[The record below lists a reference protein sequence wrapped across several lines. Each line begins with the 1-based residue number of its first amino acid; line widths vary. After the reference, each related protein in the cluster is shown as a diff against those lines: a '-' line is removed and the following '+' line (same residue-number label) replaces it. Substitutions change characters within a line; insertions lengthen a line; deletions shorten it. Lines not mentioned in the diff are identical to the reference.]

1 MTSEIRANI
10 IKNRVGLGTIE
21 YSNTGPV
28 ISGVTTALNFKTGTS
43 NLHNTGLNVQDL
55 DVDGHT
61 NLDNVSIAGVTT
73 FNDNTTFTGAASNAI
88 WSKGNSS
95 FELDDNSRLKIGNSA
110 DLSIYHNGSHS
121 YIIDNGTG
129 RLIIQSSQ
137 LCLQD
142 TSGYNH
148 IINNPGADVQLYYDF
163 NNHSTPKL
171 KTTATG
177 VTIDGTA
184 VAGGL
189 DISGDI
195 DVDGHT
201 NLDNVNIVGVTTI
214 TGKGNIINDP
224 STDFGLSIRN
234 NSTSAFSTSEHIEGT
249 TNRKIT
255 PLMIRNA
262 GATSN
267 TETYLGFDAGNTSKA
282 QWNIGIKKTGALQG
296 DFIFNTR
303 TGSSTSAER
312 LRIDS
317 AGRVGIGTDTMDSS
331 GNLNI
336 TDTAAARIYMKSGDS
351 SDCSIY
357 FGSFNDAATGGIR
370 YDHSDDSL
378 RFMGYNN
385 SEYVRILGGALLVNR
400 TAKYASSSEK
410 LSVNGMTSIQGSST
424 STAPLYVFNTDT
436 TGSGTVQP
444 FIYLHDG
451 SGIRGG
457 LGLQYSTSNFVI
469 NANNVI
475 QFRTGSSGVGGSER
489 ARITSGGQF
498 VVGGTSSQASDAV
511 TLMPDGEVT
520 AAGFYFSNNIGS
532 AMNACGIRR
541 HTTNTMVFDTASTE
555 RVRIDADGN
564 TSTKGSNLE
573 HFVNK
578 RVQAIAQN
586 GNYVQYVL
594 VCPTGTNDV
603 RLQGKFHFTRA
614 TGTSGNA
621 QQTVEAQLMTNNSG
635 GDAQYYVRTAS
646 TDQGAYAGMY
656 YRWVTCTYNSTTY
669 YALEGHPT
677 TGSSYW
683 GGFMQHG
690 VFTGTANACSNL
702 GTVLNTGSHSITN
715 ITALTAHKAHERWY
729 NTNLNVQA
737 GALYVKQASGL
748 NGGYFAP
755 LYYDVNGA
763 ALPTQMKVHG
773 QKAVCIDC
781 TRYYTSGD
789 IITFRINNDYE
800 GAIYVNPSGVQ
811 YNTTSDY
818 RLKENVINLTG
829 AIDRVKQ
836 LKPKRFNFIKDPG
849 NTMDGFMAH
858 EVSSV
863 VPNAVVGE
871 KDAVKD
877 ILYEENDEVI
887 PEGKKVGDV
896 KEKDAIDPQSMD
908 DSKLVPLLTAA
919 LQEAI
924 TEIETLKTKVAAL
937 EGS

>member
-1 MTSEIRANI
+1 MAYSKARRLADIVVDTNGNINVPTQSASDNDTSAAS
-10 IKNRVGLGTIE
+10 TA
-21 YSNTGPV
+21 Y
-28 ISGVTTALNFKTGTS
+28 VTTAVSGLIDSAPDTLNTLNEIAAALNDDADFNTTVTNSIAAKLPLAGGTMTGHLLLNNAIELRTKDTGG
-43 NLHNTGLNVQDL
+43 NLRTIARVNNSDQLQYGWSGSGPVMFMGGGSYTERMRI
-55 DVDGHT
+55 HT
-61 NLDNVSIAGVTT
+61 NGNIGIGTTSPTNVLHIKTAV
-73 FNDNTTFTGAASNAI
+73 NNTAVATIESTATDSYPF
-88 WSKGNSS
+88 
-95 FELDDNSRLKIGNSA
+95 LRLKNDAKEYQLTCHGV
-110 DLSIYHNGSHS
+110 LSDAFTIY
-121 YIIDNGTG
+121 
-129 RLIIQSSQ
+129 
-137 LCLQD
+137 
-142 TSGYNH
+142 
-148 IINNPGADVQLYYDF
+148 
-163 NNHSTPKL
+163 
-171 KTTATG
+171 
-177 VTIDGTA
+177 DGTA
-184 VAGGL
+184 
-189 DISGDI
+189 
-195 DVDGHT
+195 
-201 NLDNVNIVGVTTI
+201 
-214 TGKGNIINDP
+214 
-224 STDFGLSIRN
+224 
-234 NSTSAFSTSEHIEGT
+234 
-249 TNRKIT
+249 
-255 PLMIRNA
+255 
-262 GATSN
+262 
-267 TETYLGFDAGNTSKA
+267 
-282 QWNIGIKKTGALQG
+282 
-296 DFIFNTR
+296 
-303 TGSSTSAER
+303 GS
-312 LRIDS
+312 
-317 AGRVGIGTDTMDSS
+317 
-331 GNLNI
+331 
-336 TDTAAARIYMKSGDS
+336 
-351 SDCSIY
+351 
-357 FGSFNDAATGGIR
+357 
-370 YDHSDDSL
+370 H
-378 RFMGYNN
+378 RF
-385 SEYVRILGGALLVNR
+385 L
-400 TAKYASSSEK
+400 
-410 LSVNGMTSIQGSST
+410 
-424 STAPLYVFNTDT
+424 
-436 TGSGTVQP
+436 
-444 FIYLHDG
+444 
-451 SGIRGG
+451 
-457 LGLQYSTSNFVI
+457 
-469 NANNVI
+469 
-475 QFRTGSSGVGGSER
+475 
-489 ARITSGGQF
+489 ITSGGQV

-555 RVRIDADGN
+555 RLRIDADGN
-564 TSTKGSNLE
+564 TSTKGSAME

-578 RVQAIAQN
+578 KVQSINSN
-586 GNYVQYVL
+586 GNSVQYVL
-594 VCPTGTNDV
+594 IAPTGTNNL

-614 TGTSGNA
+614 TGTSGIA
-621 QQTVEAQLMTNNSG
+621 QQTVDAQIMTNNSG

-646 TDQGAYAGMY
+646 TDGGSYAGIY
-656 YRWVTCTYNSTTY
+656 YRWVTCDYNSTTY

-690 VFTGTANACSNL
+690 VYTGTANACTNL
-702 GTVLNTGSHSITN
+702 GTVLNTTSHSISN
-715 ITALTAHKAHERWY
+715 ITALTTRKAHERWY
-729 NTNLNVQA
+729 NTNLNVQG

-849 NTMDGFMAH
+849 NTIDGFMAH

-924 TEIETLKTKVAAL
+924 AKIETLETKVAAL

>member
-1 MTSEIRANI
+1 MGIQINGATDSITAI
-10 IKNRVGLGTIE
+10 DGTIDVV
-21 YSNTGPV
+21 SAIGNAGVVTATAFVGNITGN
-28 ISGVTTALNFKTGTS
+28 VTGNINHTS
-43 NLHNTGLNVQDL
+43 NLELQVG
-55 DVDGHT
+55 
-61 NLDNVSIAGVTT
+61 GVTRAH
-73 FNDNTTFTGAASNAI
+73 FNSSGHFNVAGISTFTGNAYFGSDIYLTDDSGGYEKVEVNVNDVRFEHKHLHSEFGVWTRSTSVTDRKNGIESGGTDLRLYSNSTEKVRI
-88 WSKGNSS
+88 DSSGRLGIGTDNPTEDLHITGNTPVIRLEDS
-95 FELDDNSRLKIGNSA
+95 DTSRQSQIVGIDGNLRFDA
-110 DLSIYHNGSHS
+110 
-121 YIIDNGTG
+121 DNGNA
-129 RLIIQSSQ
+129 QA
-137 LCLQD
+137 D
-142 TSGYNH
+142 TNIS
-148 IINNPGADVQLYYDF
+148 F
-163 NNHSTPKL
+163 RT
-171 KTTATG
+171 
-177 VTIDGTA
+177 DG
-184 VAGGL
+184 
-189 DISGDI
+189 S
-195 DVDGHT
+195 
-201 NLDNVNIVGVTTI
+201 
-214 TGKGNIINDP
+214 
-224 STDFGLSIRN
+224 
-234 NSTSAFSTSEHIEGT
+234 
-249 TNRKIT
+249 
-255 PLMIRNA
+255 
-262 GATSN
+262 
-267 TETYLGFDAGNTSKA
+267 
-282 QWNIGIKKTGALQG
+282 
-296 DFIFNTR
+296 
-303 TGSSTSAER
+303 ER
-312 LRIDS
+312 LRIASDGDLLITGS
-317 AGRVGIGTDTMDSS
+317 DNAELKLKCGTSTGNGIIAFLNSS
-331 GNLNI
+331 GTTKGNI
-336 TDTAAARIYMKSGDS
+336 FYDSDNNFMVFKTNGTASSNERIRITSSGFIGMGGNTNPTNVLHIKTAVTNTAVITLESTATDSYPFLRLK
-351 SDCSIY
+351 
-357 FGSFNDAATGGIR
+357 NDAKEYQLTCHGVLSDAFTI
-370 YDHSDDSL
+370 YDGTAGSH
-378 RFMGYNN
+378 RF
-385 SEYVRILGGALLVNR
+385 L
-400 TAKYASSSEK
+400 
-410 LSVNGMTSIQGSST
+410 
-424 STAPLYVFNTDT
+424 
-436 TGSGTVQP
+436 
-444 FIYLHDG
+444 
-451 SGIRGG
+451 
-457 LGLQYSTSNFVI
+457 
-469 NANNVI
+469 
-475 QFRTGSSGVGGSER
+475 
-489 ARITSGGQF
+489 ITSGGQV

-555 RVRIDADGN
+555 RLRIDADGN
-564 TSTKGSNLE
+564 TSTKGSAME

-578 RVQAIAQN
+578 KVQSINSN
-586 GNYVQYVL
+586 GNSVQYVL
-594 VCPTGTNDV
+594 IAPTGTNNL

-614 TGTSGNA
+614 TGTSGIA
-621 QQTVEAQLMTNNSG
+621 QQTVDAQIMTNNTG
-635 GDAQYYVRTAS
+635 GDAQYYVRTS
-646 TDQGAYAGMY
+646 TTDGGSYAGIY
-656 YRWVTCTYNSTTY
+656 YRWVTCDYNSTTY

-690 VFTGTANACSNL
+690 VYTGTANACTNL
-702 GTVLNTGSHSITN
+702 GTVLNTTSHSISN
-715 ITALTAHKAHERWY
+715 ITALTTRKAHERWY
-729 NTNLNVQA
+729 NTNLNVQG

-849 NTMDGFMAH
+849 NTIDGFMAH

-924 TEIETLKTKVAAL
+924 AKIETLETKVAAL